1 MKLTRTNLT
10 RTLAIAYLLIF
21 ITLGLYNPP
30 LEPEVAEFLKLPT
43 NSVPD
48 AKNGFFAMFGF
59 AAPADQ
65 KMQPYGLAR
74 YKAIIK
80 TSKNKPLELTAEKN
94 QLAFKGKELP
104 KDNLYRF
111 AAESKPLLDQL
122 ATDNAVLLAR
132 YRELRTFRFFSE
144 PVTRES
150 LQELPIPSF
159 APIRNTQSVYL
170 LQTLRQA
177 HEGQTDQAL
186 AELETDLT
194 FWRTALKDARSLI
207 AKLIAIASIQ
217 KDYQA
222 TAELIRHA
230 RLSQQQLQRLTAML
244 PPWSPEMIGMDQ
256 AFRFEAMYLST
267 SLEKTPDRG
276 KWLERLVFKKNA
288 TRNKMTRTFMAI
300 SKISQLPP
308 DQLYKLRGDNS
319 QLLTEQM
326 RIGVEFLYN
335 SIGAVLNSI
344 AVPSFNA
351 YLFKANNLEVKRRMV
366 LIQLKA
372 KVAQIPVNTL
382 EEFIKKLGPEYTNPY
397 TRQPMQWDAK
407 KNVLYIDSP
416 ETGRND
422 ANRIELAI

>member
-1 MKLTRTNLT
+1 MKLTRTSIT
-10 RTLAIAYLLIF
+10 RALAIAYLLIF

-48 AKNGFFAMFGF
+48 VENGFFAMFGF

-65 KMQPYGLAR
+65 KMHPYGLAR
-74 YKAIIK
+74 YKAIIEAN
-80 TSKNKPLELTAEKN
+80 KNISLELTAEKN
-94 QLAFKGKELP
+94 QLTFKGKELP

-111 AAESKPLLDQL
+111 VAESKPLLDQL
-122 ATDNAVLLAR
+122 AMDNAVLLAR
-132 YRELRTFRFFSE
+132 YRELRRFRVFSE
-144 PVTRES
+144 PVTWES
-150 LQELPIPSF
+150 LQEQPIPSF
-159 APIRNTQSVYL
+159 TPIRNTQSVYL
-170 LQTLRQA
+170 LQILRQS
-177 HEGQTDQAL
+177 HEGQIDQAL
-186 AELETDLT
+186 SELETDLT

-230 RLSQQQLQRLTAML
+230 RLSQQQLQRLTTML

-256 AFRFEAMYLST
+256 AFRFEAMFLSA
-267 SLEKTPDRG
+267 SLEKTTGKG

-300 SKISQLPP
+300 SKTALFPP
-308 DQLYKLRGDNS
+308 DQLYKLRQGNS
-319 QLLTEQM
+319 HLSAEQT

-335 SIGAVLNSI
+335 SVGAVLNSI
-344 AVPSFNA
+344 AVPQVSG
-351 YLFKANNLEVKRRMV
+351 YLYKATSLEVKRRML
-366 LIQLKA
+366 LILLKA
-372 KVAQIPVNTL
+372 KALQIPVSTMAG
-382 EEFIKKLGPEYTNPY
+382 FIQKLGPEYANPY
-397 TRQPMQWDAK
+397 TKEPMQWDAK

-416 ETGRND
+416 ETDRKD
-422 ANRIELAI
+422 ANRIELQI